1 VGAAVNPLNPEN
13 VFNQAAGAVVTQL
26 TGREETLGGWLAEMI
41 DPRARELARVLS
53 APPSVVATNPVHGGY
68 L

>member
-13 VFNQAAGAVVTQL
+13 IFNQAATGAVTRL
-26 TGREETLGGWLAEMI
+26 TGREETLGGWLADMF
-41 DPRARELARVLS
+41 DPTTRELARVLS